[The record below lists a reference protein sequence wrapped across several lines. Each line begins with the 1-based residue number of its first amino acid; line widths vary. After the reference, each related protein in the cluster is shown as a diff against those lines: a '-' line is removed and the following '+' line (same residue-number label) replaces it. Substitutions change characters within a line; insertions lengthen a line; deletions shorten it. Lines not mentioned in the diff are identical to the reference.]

1 VSNSINADELDDVIV
16 EDVESAYHSMNLSE
30 QKKFIGDALEQ
41 LSVENRLLL
50 TLYYL
55 NENSIDEVT
64 EITGIPQENVKMKL
78 HRARNKMYAILQ
90 TTLKSEIQS
99 LL

>member
-1 VSNSINADELDDVIV
+1 
-16 EDVESAYHSMNLSE
+16 MNLSE